1 MRWIEAV
8 AVLFLGAVAFSLGY
22 ATRPEVQSEPR
33 ALKVDCP
40 APAQYAL
47 LDRLMS
53 EALDGYARGNLQT
66 VRQMEMVLS
75 HLMEDAEKQS
85 LATVAGLRPTIL
97 QRLADKCEES
107 EDPHSEQCLAS
118 LKAERFFDEVDVA
131 VRGIGW
137 EPDRTYTI
145 AEYASRARRAM
156 ALYEWQINP

>member
-1 MRWIEAV
+1 MRWVGPLAF
-8 AVLFLGAVAFSLGY
+8 VLLSVVAFSLGY
-22 ATRPEVQSEPR
+22 ATRPEVQPEP
-33 ALKVDCP
+33 VTCP
-40 APAQYAL
+40 VGQYDR
-47 LDRLMS
+47 LDALMS
-53 EALDGYARGNLQT
+53 EALHGYAQGNLQT

-97 QRLADKCEES
+97 RRLADKCEES
-107 EDPHSEQCLAS
+107 ENPHSEQCLAS
-118 LKAERFFDEVDVA
+118 LKAERFFNEVDVA